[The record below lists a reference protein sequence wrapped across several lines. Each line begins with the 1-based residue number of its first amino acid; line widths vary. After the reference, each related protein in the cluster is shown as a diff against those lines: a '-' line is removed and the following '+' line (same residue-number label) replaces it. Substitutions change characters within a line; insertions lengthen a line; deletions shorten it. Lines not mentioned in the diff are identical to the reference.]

1 MEAGCVVPGTVDSPA
16 VPALPA
22 ELEGVSEAAVEATGL
37 ETALDAAFSVE
48 LVTVGAEELIL
59 DS

>member
-1 MEAGCVVPGTVDSPA
+1 VEAGCVVPGTVDSPA
-16 VPALPA
+16 VPALP

-48 LVTVGAEELIL
+48 LVTMGAEELIL